1 MKDLVRFTTVIVF
14 LIVSIFLIERDH
26 PIIGGI
32 TLAFTAIIALIV
44 VGASITNKD
53 GEE

>member
-1 MKDLVRFTTVIVF
+1 MKDLVRLTTVIVF
-14 LIVSIFLIERDH
+14 LIVSIFIIERDH

-32 TLAFTAIIALIV
+32 TLAFTAIISLIV
-44 VGASITNKD
+44 VGASMTNKD